1 METHP
6 ENRVDP
12 DAWTVSVAPGLL
24 PRLLADLPRAGSFR
38 TLAEH
43 RAVYPSPPQV
53 RKGGDPLLIEEVERA
68 GVTGRGGAS
77 FPAHLKWKVVASG
90 RGRPMVIVNGS
101 EGEPASS
108 KDAVLMSRV
117 PHLVID
123 GAVYAAAAIGAERIF
138 VCVGA
143 HSTSAMAGVERALE
157 ERDDAEDAGIPIEMR
172 IVPDRYV
179 AGEERSLVHM
189 INGGPAVP
197 TSMPP
202 RPFERGVKKRPT
214 LIHNAETLAHVTTIM
229 VNGAAWYRSA
239 GTSDEP
245 GTRLVSLSGALPRPV
260 ICEVEA
266 GASLREVFEANGG
279 DCSLVSGV
287 LIGGNFGTWLSPQD
301 AFGARLSLA
310 SLRPTGASPG
320 CGVLFFLPSDVCGVA
335 VVADIADWYSRE
347 SARQCGPCEFGLEAI
362 ATAMDAVDSALDV
375 DPMLARIERLTSE
388 IRGRGG
394 CKFPD
399 GAAQMVRSGLTVFAD
414 EVQLHR
420 AGYCTSGRISEV
432 AV

>member
-6 ENRVDP
+6 ESRVDP
-12 DAWTVSVAPGLL
+12 RDWAVSVAPGLT
-24 PRLLADLPRAGSFR
+24 PRLLADLPGAGGSR

-43 RAVYPSPPQV
+43 RTLYPEPPRV
-53 RKGGDPLLIEEVERA
+53 RKDGDPRLIEEVERA
-68 GVTGRGGAS
+68 GVTGRGGAN
-77 FPAHLKWKVVASG
+77 FPAYLKWKVVASG
-90 RGRPMVIVNGS
+90 RRRPMVVVNGS
-101 EGEPASS
+101 EGEPASG
-108 KDAVLMSRV
+108 KDALLMSRV
-117 PHLVID
+117 PHLIID
-123 GAVYAAAAIGAERIF
+123 GAIFAAAAIGAERIF
-138 VCVGA
+138 ICVGG
-143 HSTSAMAGVERALE
+143 HSASAVAGIERALA
-157 ERDDAEDAGIPIEMR
+157 ERRASEDPGIPIEVR

-189 INGGPAVP
+189 INGGPAIP

-202 RPFERGVKKRPT
+202 RPFERGVKRRPT

-229 VNGAAWYRSA
+229 ANGTDWYRST
-239 GTSDEP
+239 GTPAEP

-260 ICEVEA
+260 ICEVGA

-279 DCSLVSGV
+279 DHSLVSGV

-301 AFGARLSLA
+301 AFDAQLSVA
-310 SLRPTGASPG
+310 SLKPTGASPG

-335 VVADIADWYSRE
+335 AVAEIASWYSRE
-347 SARQCGPCEFGLEAI
+347 SAGQCGPCVFGVEAI
-362 ATAMDAVDSALDV
+362 ATAMHAVDSTSGADRMLTRLD
-375 DPMLARIERLTSE
+375 RLTSE

-399 GAAQMVRSGLTVFAD
+399 GAAQMVRSGLAVFAD
-414 EVQLHR
+414 EVRLHR
-420 AGYCTSGRISEV
+420 AGHCTTRQMSEV